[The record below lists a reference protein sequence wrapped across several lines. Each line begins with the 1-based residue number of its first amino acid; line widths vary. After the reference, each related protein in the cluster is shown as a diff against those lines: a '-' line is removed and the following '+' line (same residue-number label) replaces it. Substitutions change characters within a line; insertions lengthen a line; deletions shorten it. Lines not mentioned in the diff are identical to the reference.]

1 VNNYKFAYPVIDFD
15 SKEELKKLIIILD
28 KKMQLE
34 YNNGILVNLNLMI
47 NSKQIFESLKLKY
60 TFD

>member
-1 VNNYKFAYPVIDFD
+1 
-15 SKEELKKLIIILD
+15 
-28 KKMQLE
+28 MQLD
-34 YNNGILVNLNLMI
+34 YNNGILVNFNLMI